1 MLMLTVVNLAEKMDS
16 ERVNEEHLFQND
28 VINFFKMYVPTI
40 QPISGESESLWM
52 KLEIYIIYKPSS
64 WFHGHSIL

>member
-1 MLMLTVVNLAEKMDS
+1 MLMSTVVNLAEKMDS

-40 QPISGESESLWM
+40 QPIPGESESLWM

-64 WFHGHSIL
+64 WFRGHSIL